1 MIQLVLCVGIGSAV
15 LFGVFLGF
23 RKLSQFIIKR
33 RLEKMML
40 ERKNKNA

>member
-1 MIQLVLCVGIGSAV
+1 MIQLVLCIVIGSAI

>member
-1 MIQLVLCVGIGSAV
+1 MIELVFCFLIGSAV

>member
-1 MIQLVLCVGIGSAV
+1 MIELVFCIIIGSAV
-15 LFGVFLGF
+15 LFGVFFGF

>member
-1 MIQLVLCVGIGSAV
+1 MIQLVLYVVIGSAV

>member
-1 MIQLVLCVGIGSAV
+1 MIQLVFCIVIGSAV

-40 ERKNKNA
+40 ERKRKNA

>member
-1 MIQLVLCVGIGSAV
+1 MIQLVLCILIGSAV

>member
-1 MIQLVLCVGIGSAV
+1 MIQLVFCIVIGFAV

>member
-1 MIQLVLCVGIGSAV
+1 MIELVLCIVIGSAV

-40 ERKNKNA
+40 ERKSKNA

>member
-1 MIQLVLCVGIGSAV
+1 MIQLVFCVVIGSAV

>member
-1 MIQLVLCVGIGSAV
+1 MIHLVLCVLIGTAV

>member
-1 MIQLVLCVGIGSAV
+1 MIELVFCVVIGLAV

>member
-1 MIQLVLCVGIGSAV
+1 MIELVFCVVIGSAV
-15 LFGVFLGF
+15 LFGFFFGF

-33 RLEKMML
+33 RLAKMML

>member
-1 MIQLVLCVGIGSAV
+1 MIQLVLCVVIGSAI

-23 RKLSQFIIKR
+23 RKLSQLIIKR

>member
-1 MIQLVLCVGIGSAV
+1 MIQLVLCVVIGSAV

-23 RKLSQFIIKR
+23 RKLSQFIIKC

>member
-1 MIQLVLCVGIGSAV
+1 MIQLVLCVVIGSAI
-15 LFGVFLGF
+15 LFGFFLGF

>member
-1 MIQLVLCVGIGSAV
+1 MNIVLFVVIASAI

-40 ERKNKNA
+40 ERKKKNA

>member
-1 MIQLVLCVGIGSAV
+1 MIELLFCVVIGSAI

>member
-1 MIQLVLCVGIGSAV
+1 MIQLVLCVVIGSAV

>member
-1 MIQLVLCVGIGSAV
+1 MIQLVLCIVIGSAA

-40 ERKNKNA
+40 ERKNKHA

>member
-1 MIQLVLCVGIGSAV
+1 MIQLVLCIVIGSAI

-33 RLEKMML
+33 RLDKMML

>member
-1 MIQLVLCVGIGSAV
+1 MIELVFCIIIGSAV

-33 RLEKMML
+33 RHDKMML

>member
-1 MIQLVLCVGIGSAV
+1 MIQLVLCIVIGSAV
-15 LFGVFLGF
+15 LFGVYLGF

-40 ERKNKNA
+40 ERKRKNA

>member
-1 MIQLVLCVGIGSAV
+1 MIQLVLCIVIGSAV

>member
-1 MIQLVLCVGIGSAV
+1 MIQLVMCIVIGSAV

>member
-1 MIQLVLCVGIGSAV
+1 MIELVFCVLIGSAV

-33 RLEKMML
+33 RFEKMML

>member
-1 MIQLVLCVGIGSAV
+1 MIQLVLCVVIGSAV

-40 ERKNKNA
+40 ERKNKNG

>member
-1 MIQLVLCVGIGSAV
+1 MIQLVLCIVIGSAV

-40 ERKNKNA
+40 ERNNKNA

>member
-1 MIQLVLCVGIGSAV
+1 MIDLVFCVVIGSAA
-15 LFGVFLGF
+15 LFGVFFGF

-33 RLEKMML
+33 RLVKMML

>member
-1 MIQLVLCVGIGSAV
+1 MIQLVLCIAIGSAV

-40 ERKNKNA
+40 ERKNKHA

>member
-1 MIQLVLCVGIGSAV
+1 MIQLVLCIVIGSAV

-33 RLEKMML
+33 RFEKMML
-40 ERKNKNA
+40 ERKSKNA

>member
-1 MIQLVLCVGIGSAV
+1 MIQLVLCVVIGSAV

-33 RLEKMML
+33 RLEKTML

>member
-1 MIQLVLCVGIGSAV
+1 MIQLVLCIVIGSAV
-15 LFGVFLGF
+15 LFGAFLGF

>member
-1 MIQLVLCVGIGSAV
+1 MIQLVLCVVIGSAI